1 MAVFNVFVP
10 PSEHDGAAGV
20 SRRAA
25 SDRVA
30 FVRDG
35 FTWSAAI
42 FGPLWMIR
50 HGLWL
55 VLLCFVSVAGVI
67 VGALVVAGAATD
79 IRIVAVLALA
89 ILVGLEAATL
99 RRYTLVRRGW
109 RDAGIVVGDG
119 RDAAERRFFERQI
132 VEREIL
138 KGRILKGQILERQIL
153 EGKASGP
160 GEIAPPPAPAYHGAA
175 SGPEIIGL
183 FPGASR

>member
-10 PSEHDGAAGV
+10 PSGHDGAAGV
-20 SRRAA
+20 NRRAE

-55 VLLCFVSVAGVI
+55 VLLCFLIVAGVI
-67 VGALVVAGAATD
+67 VGALVVARAPAD
-79 IRIVAVLALA
+79 IAIVAVLALA
-89 ILVGLEAATL
+89 ILLGLEAPTL
-99 RRYTLVRRGW
+99 RRWTLVRRGW

-119 RDAAERRFFERQI
+119 RDAERRFFERQI
-132 VEREIL
+132 AETQIVE
-138 KGRILKGQILERQIL
+138 GQIFEGQIFK
-153 EGKASGP
+153 GKVSDPAD
-160 GEIAPPPAPAYHGAA
+160 IAPPPPPAYHGAA
-175 SGPEIIGL
+175 SAPEIIGL